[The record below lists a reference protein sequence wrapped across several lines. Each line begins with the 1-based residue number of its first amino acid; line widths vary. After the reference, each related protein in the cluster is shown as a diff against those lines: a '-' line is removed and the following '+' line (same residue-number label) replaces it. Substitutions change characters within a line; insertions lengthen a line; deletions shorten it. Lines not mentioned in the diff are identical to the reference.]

1 MNAFVDIG
9 MPQLNGYEVAQL
21 VRQQPW
27 GASIRVV
34 ALTGWG
40 QDDNKRQAQ
49 ESGFDDHLTK
59 PVDPNDL
66 VALLQ
71 RLLADHPAAG

>member
-1 MNAFVDIG
+1 LAFVDIG

-27 GASIRVV
+27 GASVRLV

-49 ESGFDDHLTK
+49 ESGFDHHLTK
-59 PVDPNDL
+59 PVDPSDL

-71 RLLADHPAAG
+71 RLLEDRPEAG